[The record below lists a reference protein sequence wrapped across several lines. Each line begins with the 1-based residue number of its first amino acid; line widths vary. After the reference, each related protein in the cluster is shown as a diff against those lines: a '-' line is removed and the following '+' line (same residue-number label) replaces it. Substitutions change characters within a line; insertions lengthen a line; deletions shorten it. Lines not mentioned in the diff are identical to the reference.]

1 VTTQSGVKTGAGAAR
16 LAQGAAAVV
25 ACGAV
30 VGSVSALLEI
40 AHRAEMSAA
49 WSLPV
54 SLDLTG
60 LVAALVIR
68 SRRRD
73 VLAWATLLVTVGT
86 STALQ
91 VLAAP
96 ADPVARV
103 AHGVVPV
110 AALVAF
116 ELAMRVVVQDVDEG
130 QADEQGAAMVEV
142 EPEAVQQVLPV
153 RVARKRVSLSE
164 LVPVAE
170 QVAAELVGAGRALTW
185 QSLRDGV
192 RDAGYACGDE
202 RARTLVTLLRTSGVG
217 A

>member
-1 VTTQSGVKTGAGAAR
+1 VAKQTVVTGSGAAR
-16 LAQGAAAVV
+16 LAQGAAVVV
-25 ACGAV
+25 AGGAV

-73 VLAWATLLVTVGT
+73 LLAWATLLVTVGT

-103 AHGVVPV
+103 AHGVVPL

-116 ELAMRVVVQDVDEG
+116 ELAMRVAVQDVDEHQG
-130 QADEQGAAMVEV
+130 DEVAPVVEDEPAAV
-142 EPEAVQQVLPV
+142 PV
-153 RVARKRVSLSE
+153 RVERKRVSMAE
-164 LVPVAE
+164 LVPMAE
-170 QVAAELVGAGRALTW
+170 VVAAELVGKGRPLTATA
-185 QSLRDGV
+185 LRDGV
-192 RDAGYACGDE
+192 RAAGYSCGDE
-202 RARTLVTLLRTSGVG
+202 RAKALVAMLRTSGVG